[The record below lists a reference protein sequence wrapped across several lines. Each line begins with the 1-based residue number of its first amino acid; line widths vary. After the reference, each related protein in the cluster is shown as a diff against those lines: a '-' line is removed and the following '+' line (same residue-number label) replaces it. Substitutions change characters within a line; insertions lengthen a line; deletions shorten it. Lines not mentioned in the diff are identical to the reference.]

1 MYLWVQCV
9 WFPVMISTFLLMFLH
24 QMFYKSAIVMENKH
38 ASDGTVCAGDAH
50 FTAQCFTFASRVA
63 LTARIKIHCPLW

>member
-24 QMFYKSAIVMENKH
+24 QIFYKSTIVMENKH
-38 ASDGTVCAGDAH
+38 ASDGTVCVLV
-50 FTAQCFTFASRVA
+50 TFIISRLGASRLPHVSFS
-63 LTARIKIHCPLW
+63 RQG